1 MALMTST
8 VKLKTAEAL
17 FPLLSVFHE
26 VDGALLKTVR
36 QMITEESITAISLD
50 FGSKA
55 LMIEAEEDDDTV
67 TISIRDGLP
76 QGDEINN
83 QQPWIDLIGKPMG
96 WGWVMV
102 NQQGYLDGVLLSFGG
117 VIPQLLITVVAS
129 SLKTRK
135 VC

>member
-1 MALMTST
+1 
-8 VKLKTAEAL
+8 
-17 FPLLSVFHE
+17 

-36 QMITEESITAISLD
+36 QTITEESITVIRLD

-55 LMIEAEEDDDTV
+55 LIIEAEEDDTV

-76 QGDEINN
+76 QDGEINN
-83 QQPWIDLIGKPMG
+83 QQQWIDLIGKPMG
-96 WGWVMV
+96 WGWVTV
-102 NQQGYLDGVLLSFGG
+102 NQQGYLDGVLLSFDG

-129 SLKTRK
+129 SLKTKR